1 MAEQVLEEGTAD
13 IIAMGHQSLADPE
26 WPNKVQAGH
35 LDDVLYCTACNE
47 CLNSAVRIPGTC
59 AINPRTCRELNCEI
73 PQPKKKR
80 KILVVGGGPGGMYT
94 ATLAAKMGHDV
105 TLWEKSGRLGGLVN
119 AAGAPDF
126 KVDMRRY
133 RDHLIAQLYKNGVNV
148 LFDREGTPESIDAFA
163 PEVVILA
170 IGAETVRPPIPG
182 IDNDKV
188 VTAYDVLA
196 NRVPVGDRIVV
207 LGGGHVG
214 IETAIELD
222 NRGKRV
228 TIVEMGG
235 PLIDSADM
243 SANMKLG
250 LKERVNRAHIQ
261 VFTHTKM
268 TDIDRDYVLLET
280 QWDSVPIECDNVVLA
295 SGFRATHQLE
305 QALQNK
311 PYKVFSIGDC
321 IKPGKVYE
329 AVHGG
334 FDIIQNLDQ
343 LMGD

>member
-1 MAEQVLEEGTAD
+1 M
-13 IIAMGHQSLADPE
+13 
-26 WPNKVQAGH
+26 
-35 LDDVLYCTACNE
+35 
-47 CLNSAVRIPGTC
+47 
-59 AINPRTCRELNCEI
+59 
-73 PQPKKKR
+73 
-80 KILVVGGGPGGMYT
+80 
-94 ATLAAKMGHDV
+94 
-105 TLWEKSGRLGGLVN
+105 
-119 AAGAPDF
+119 
-126 KVDMRRY
+126 
-133 RDHLIAQLYKNGVNV
+133 
-148 LFDREGTPESIDAFA
+148 
-163 PEVVILA
+163 
-170 IGAETVRPPIPG
+170 
-182 IDNDKV
+182 
-188 VTAYDVLA
+188 
-196 NRVPVGDRIVV
+196 GDRIVV